1 MGDESCIG
9 HYYTQCFGL
18 AKTQQSSSPQ
28 GLRSAVSNSL
38 DSYLPGS
45 HDEFWPG
52 CRGVCGIREMVET
65 ARA

>member
-38 DSYLPGS
+38 DSYLPGDMMS
-45 HDEFWPG
+45 SG
-52 CRGVCGIREMVET
+52 LAVV
-65 ARA
+65 ASAA